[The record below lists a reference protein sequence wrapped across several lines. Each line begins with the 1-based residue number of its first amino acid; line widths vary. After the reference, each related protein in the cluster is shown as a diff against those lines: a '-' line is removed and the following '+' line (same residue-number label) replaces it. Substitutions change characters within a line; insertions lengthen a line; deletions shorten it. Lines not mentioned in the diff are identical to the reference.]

1 MSKRPALSRNKMHCA
16 LLAALAF
23 GAISAG
29 AAEPEWDPAKTWTID
44 AAEDMPQRDTQYYGA
59 NCQTGSSTSSPT
71 GDVSGYRTIV
81 TADGVSIPPK
91 GLTGAY
97 TNEGLASN
105 NRLEIAAGTVVS
117 HGGTML
123 SLHLSGARTQNGDAV
138 GNTFVFNGE
147 AEKTVVMAGGY
158 SNSGN
163 ANGNTLTFGSSAK
176 ANGGS
181 VSLHGGWAFGQ
192 EGSANEN
199 TLLLSG
205 EITDT
210 GASAFGG
217 RSKGEYDAN
226 DNTVILTE
234 GSSIAARI
242 AGGISGGANADRNT
256 VTVQEGAVFTGSSV
270 YGGQSDKNIN
280 GQRREGHASSNI
292 VTFSGTASGK
302 SLVVRGGSVE
312 YGDVDHNVVT
322 VSETAKI
329 DIASTEDNL
338 YIGGYTY
345 AGNSSENELTFRASD
360 EKAVLYGGQ
369 TEDKKSATDT
379 ETRGNIVEVSANA
392 LAKAAYGG
400 SGADTALNNTVT
412 IRENAS
418 VGTVYGGY
426 AKLGSTGNTV
436 ILRDNAKADEVYGGY
451 SVSGGGAPYESTYA
465 AENTVELHDNAQVTG
480 TVYASWNRTEKVR
493 NTGTI
498 KVSGTVSAG
507 SLAGFDKLELT
518 FSEANDTDAGKALL
532 TLTGSD
538 ALVLDDTTVTVKA
551 AENTPESGVYTLV
564 RLDGAPGITLNE
576 NTSFSEEGTFFTKEW
591 NFNAA
596 ADEGLT
602 KISEDLLIVDGNLKA
617 GDVLIAGVRTANANS
632 KTLAESFLGS
642 IAFLN
647 QGAEF
652 IADEGMRAIVA
663 SARTGA
669 VTTFG
674 AMHGGTSRYET
685 GSHVDVDGV
694 TLAAGVATKVNDL
707 TLAGFFEAG
716 RASSESHVSGTNADG
731 DHDYYGLGA
740 AFRWN
745 FRSPFYADGSLRL
758 GMASTE
764 FGGRYADAAARYDAG
779 SFYASMHVG
788 AGYVFALADR
798 LALDVYGR
806 YVLTYL
812 EGDDVNLHVSDA
824 ESFAMDSTLTHAFRI
839 GARLTGEVR
848 ENLTW
853 RAGLAYEHVADG
865 DAESHVE
872 VEGVRAAL
880 DVPSLEGDAGILELG
895 ITMKPDAAS
904 PWAVD
909 LGLKGYAGDR
919 RGVSGAAALT
929 YRF

>member
-1 MSKRPALSRNKMHCA
+1 MSKRPALSCNKMHCA

-23 GAISAG
+23 GAIDAG
-29 AAEPEWDPAKTWTID
+29 AAEPEWDPVKTWTID

-117 HGGTML
+117 HGGTTL
-123 SLHLSGARTQNGDAV
+123 NLYGARTQKGNAE

-158 SNSGN
+158 SYGGN
-163 ANGNTLTFGSSAK
+163 ADGNTLTFGSSAK

-181 VSLHGGWAFGQ
+181 VSLYGGWSFKQGV
-192 EGSANEN
+192 ANEN
-199 TLLLSG
+199 TLFLSG

-217 RSKGEYDAN
+217 SSRGEYDAN
-226 DNTVILTE
+226 GNSVILTE

-242 AGGISGGANADRNT
+242 AGGKSGGANADRNT
-256 VTVQEGAVFTGSSV
+256 VNVQEGAVFTGSSV

-280 GQRREGHASSNI
+280 GQRKEGHASFNT

-302 SLVVRGGSVE
+302 SLVVRGGSAE

-329 DIASTEDNL
+329 DTASTEDNL

-369 TEDKKSATDT
+369 TEDQKSATDT

-412 IRENAS
+412 LLENAT

-436 ILRDNAKADEVYGGY
+436 ILRDSAKADKVYGGY

-465 AENTVELHDNAQVTG
+465 AENTVELRDNAQVTG

-493 NTGTI
+493 NTGMI

-518 FSEANDTDAGKALL
+518 FSEANDADAGKAVL

-591 NFNAA
+591 DFNAA

-674 AMHGGTSRYET
+674 AMHGSASRYET

-707 TLAGFFEAG
+707 TLAGFLEAG
-716 RASSESHVSGTNADG
+716 RASSESHVSGTSADG

-764 FGGRYADAAARYDAG
+764 FDGRYADAAARYDAD
-779 SFYASMHVG
+779 SFYASLHVG
-788 AGYVFALADR
+788 AGYVFSLADR

-839 GARLTGEVR
+839 GARLTGEVH
-848 ENLTW
+848 ENLAW

-865 DAESHVE
+865 DAESHVA
-872 VEGVRAAL
+872 EGVRAAL

-895 ITMKPDAAS
+895 LTMKPDAAS